1 MHRKILLF
9 LAAAGALLAAC
20 GSSSSTSS
28 GTPTTSAPAPITYPA
43 PSSTAPAA
51 PSSTAPA
58 APAAPA
64 PTTTAPAAPAA
75 PANPAPTAAV
85 LAKSASSSL
94 GTIVVDGAG
103 RTLYGFT
110 QDAMGT
116 STCNNGCDQVW
127 PPVIVKSPLA
137 VSGLNQS
144 LFSTIK
150 RSDGSEQLKMGKWP
164 LYYFAGDAGPGDANG
179 QGTNGF
185 FTIGV
190 DGKLIKS

>member
-1 MHRKILLF
+1 MQHKILLV

-20 GSSSSTSS
+20 GSNSST
-28 GTPTTSAPAPITYPA
+28 PTAAPTSSAPAPITYPTTSTAA
-43 PSSTAPAA
+43 PAAPTSTAPAA
-51 PSSTAPA
+51 PTSTAPA

-64 PTTTAPAAPAA
+64 PSS
-75 PANPAPTAAV
+75 PAPTAAI
-85 LAKSASSSL
+85 LAKSATSSL

-103 RTLYGFT
+103 RTLYGFS

-116 STCNNGCDQVW
+116 STCNNGCAQVW
-127 PPVIVKSPLA
+127 PPVVVKSPLE
-137 VSGLNQS
+137 VSGLNKS
-144 LFSTIK
+144 LFSTVK
-150 RSDGSEQLKMGKWP
+150 RADGSEQLKMGSWP

-190 DGKLIKS
+190 NGKLIKS